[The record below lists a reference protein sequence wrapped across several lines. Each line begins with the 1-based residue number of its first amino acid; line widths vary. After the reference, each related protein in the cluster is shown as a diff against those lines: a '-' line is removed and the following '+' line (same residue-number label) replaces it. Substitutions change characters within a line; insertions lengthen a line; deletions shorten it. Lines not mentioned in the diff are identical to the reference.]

1 MKLHQFALAAALAV
15 ATLGSA
21 QAGIYTYTG
30 NLATHDYIGDAPS
43 RIVAH
48 FEFDFENSPGAEYH
62 MYEFKSWDVSYG
74 SIHLS
79 SAAGNGLMNSF
90 TFDAAMNITGWFF
103 NASDTAEPWLY
114 NENLQSLSENFLGHA
129 PNEASDIA
137 LLQNPLRS
145 AAVYGNQG
153 TWTLAPAVPEPA
165 TYLMLGAGLAAVGF
179 ASRKRRAQAA

>member
-15 ATLGSA
+15 AALGSA

-30 NLATHDYIGDAPS
+30 NFATHDTIGDAPT
-43 RIVAH
+43 RIIAH
-48 FEFDFENSPGAEYH
+48 FEFDFENSPSAEYNA
-62 MYEFKSWDVSYG
+62 YEFKSWDVSYG

-79 SAAGNGLMNSF
+79 SAAGNGLMNRF
-90 TFDAAMNITGWFF
+90 TFDTAMNITGWFF
-103 NASDTAEPWLY
+103 NASDTAEPWNY
-114 NENLQSLSENFLGHA
+114 NANIQSLSDNFIFYA
-129 PNEASDIA
+129 PNEAHDIA
-137 LLQNPLRS
+137 LLENPLRS

-179 ASRKRRAQAA
+179 ASRKRRRQAA